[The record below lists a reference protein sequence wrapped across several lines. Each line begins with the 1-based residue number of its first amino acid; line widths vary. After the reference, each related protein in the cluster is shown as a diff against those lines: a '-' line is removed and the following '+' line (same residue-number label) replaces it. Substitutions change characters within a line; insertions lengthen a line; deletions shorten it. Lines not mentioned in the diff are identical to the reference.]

1 LGIPDDGMAPSTTS
15 TSRTVPRISETE
27 WEIMRVVWGRSP
39 ITAADIIAELTAQ
52 DSTWHPVTAKTL
64 LNRLVRK
71 GALGYEQQGRA
82 YLYWPLV
89 DEQACITAVT
99 RSFLDR
105 VFGGS
110 LGLMVTHFV
119 DQKGLTPKQARE
131 LRKAVEEI

>member
-1 LGIPDDGMAPSTTS
+1 MGASHDSPPGP
-15 TSRTVPRISETE
+15 VPRISETE
-27 WEIMRVVWGRSP
+27 WEIMRVIWGRSP
-39 ITAADIIAELTAQ
+39 ITAADIIAELTTQ
-52 DSTWHPVTAKTL
+52 DPTWHPVTAKTL

-71 GALGYEQQGRA
+71 GALGFEQQGRV
-82 YLYWPLV
+82 YLYRPLV
-89 DEQACITAVT
+89 DQQTCITAVT

-110 LGLMVTHFV
+110 LGLMVAHFV